1 MRLFG
6 LAMAAWTVLAGG
18 LTAAPP
24 NVVFILAD
32 DLGARDLGCYG
43 STYHRTPN
51 LDRLAKEGAL
61 FTQAYAAASICS
73 PTRASIITG
82 QHPARLKITDWLPG
96 RADRP
101 DQRMLRPT
109 IANELP
115 ASATLLPELFKKQ
128 GYATGI
134 IGKWHLGSKSPL
146 EQGFTTSIAADFM
159 GSPRSYFAPYAGG
172 KGAIIPGLEKA
183 PEGEYLTDRLTT
195 EAENFLTT
203 NRDRPFFLY
212 LSHYAVHLPMVAKPE
227 IQAKYKPGSPTG
239 QGNPIYAAMLES
251 LDESVGRV
259 MKKLEDLNIADNTL
273 IIFTSDNGGLCVLEG
288 KNTPATSN
296 APLREGKGYLYEGGI
311 RVPLL
316 VKWPGVAK
324 AGSKIDIPVSS
335 VDFFPTLT
343 EAIGKPEKGV
353 DGLSWRPAL
362 EGKSLDRKALYWHYP
377 HYSNQGGRPSSAIR
391 EGNYKLVEFLEGG
404 RQELFDV
411 VKDPGENQNLIKS
424 QAAIAKQLSEQLNAW
439 RKEVGAAE
447 MKPNPNYRPN
457 PPNKEGIITMPS
469 SSAQVYGIQ
478 LRYEPLP
485 HKTTLGYWV
494 NAEDYAIYDFTV
506 TQAGEFTIEMLQGC
520 GKGQGGSEV
529 EVDVA
534 GQKNRFIVEDTGHFQ
549 NFKARDIGKVK
560 LEPGQY
566 QLKVKPI
573 KKAAA
578 AIMDIRQIRLKPTAK

>member
-1 MRLFG
+1 MRLFCLVAALWG
-6 LAMAAWTVLAGG
+6 LLAGS
-18 LTAAPP
+18 LLAAPL

-43 STYHRTPN
+43 SSYHRTPN

-61 FTQAYAAASICS
+61 FTQAYAAAPVCS

-82 QHPARLKITDWLPG
+82 QHPARVKITDWLPG

-101 DQRMLRPT
+101 DQRLIRPT

-128 GYATGI
+128 GYATGL
-134 IGKWHLGSKSPL
+134 IGKWHLGSKNPL
-146 EQGFTTSIAADFM
+146 EQGFTSNIAGDQT
-159 GSPRSYFAPYAGG
+159 GSPRSYVAPYTSA
-172 KGAIIPGLEKA
+172 KGVFIPGLEQA
-183 PEGEYLTDRLTT
+183 PEGEYLTDRLTS
-195 EAENFLTT
+195 EAENFITA

-251 LDESVGRV
+251 LDDSVGRV
-259 MKKLEDLNIADNTL
+259 MKKLEELKLADNTL

-324 AGSKIDIPVSS
+324 AGAKIETPVSS
-335 VDFFPTLT
+335 VDFLPTLT
-343 EAIGKPEKGV
+343 EAIGKPEKRI

-362 EGKSLDRKALYWHYP
+362 EGKPLDRKALYWHYP

-391 EGNYKLVEFLEGG
+391 EGNYKLVEYLEGG

-411 VKDPGENQNLIKS
+411 VKDPGENRNLIKS
-424 QAAIAKQLSEQLNAW
+424 EEAIAKRLSEQLNAW
-439 RKEVGAAE
+439 RKEVGAAA
-447 MKPNPNYRPN
+447 MKPNPSYRPN
-457 PPNKEGIITMPS
+457 PPGKDGIIVMPS
-469 SSAQVYGIQ
+469 SSAQVHGIQ

-485 HKTTLGYWV
+485 HKTTIGYWT
-494 NAEDYAIYDFTV
+494 NLEDFAVYDFTT
-506 TQAGEFTIEMLQGC
+506 TQVEEYTIEVLQGC

-529 EVDVA
+529 EVEVA

-566 QLKVKPI
+566 QLTVKPI

-578 AIMDIRQIRLKPTAK
+578 AIMDVRAIRLKPVKE